1 MSLLLLGGTAEARR
15 LADALAD
22 RGADAVLSL
31 AGATRSP
38 AASRLPVRVGGFG
51 GEAGFR
57 GYLAERRISAVLD
70 ATHPFAQRISQ
81 RAASVCAELG
91 LPHLQ
96 LLRPEWTAG
105 AGDSWVGVASEEEAA
120 RHVPR
125 GCVVFLATGGASIGR
140 FGNLEG
146 CRVVCRRIDPPRE
159 PFPFKGGEYLVGRPG
174 ATAQA
179 EGALFRRLGVD
190 WLVARNSGGAAARA
204 KLDAARDLG
213 IPVAMIARP
222 PQPDARRVASVD
234 GAMDWLEG
242 LWANG

>member
-1 MSLLLLGGTAEARR
+1 M

-38 AASRLPVRVGGFG
+38 AASRLPARVGGFG

-81 RAASVCAELG
+81 RAARVCAELG
-91 LPHLQ
+91 LPHLH
-96 LLRPEWTAG
+96 LLRPEWTPG
-105 AGDSWVGVASEEEAA
+105 SGDSWIGVGSEEEVA

-146 CRVVCRRIDPPRE
+146 CTVVCRRVDPPRE
-159 PFPFKGGEYLVGRPG
+159 PFPFKDGEYLVGRPG
-174 ATAQA
+174 ATAEA
-179 EGALFRRLGVD
+179 ESALFRRLGVD

-222 PQPDARRVASVD
+222 PPPDARRAASTD
-234 GAMDWLEG
+234 DAMEWLEE

>member
-1 MSLLLLGGTAEARR
+1 M

-38 AASRLPVRVGGFG
+38 AASRLPARIGGFG

-57 GYLAERRISAVLD
+57 SYLAERRISAVLD

-81 RAASVCAELG
+81 RAARVCAELG

-96 LLRPEWTAG
+96 FLRPEWTPG
-105 AGDSWVGVASEEEAA
+105 AGDSWVGVASEDEVA

-125 GCVVFLATGGASIGR
+125 GCVVFLATGGASIDR

-146 CRVVCRRIDPPRE
+146 RTVVCRRVDPPRE
-159 PFPFKGGEYLVGRPG
+159 PFPFKDGEYLVGGPG

-222 PQPDARRVASVD
+222 PPPDARRVASAD
-234 GAMDWLEG
+234 DAMDWLER